1 MSDKPIPPAVAE
13 HALQACLTENGEQI
27 GMSATIAQQAELI
40 RLQEDKIQRQAAEL
54 FALKMPGALK
64 RAGAGGHVPDSVF
77 QDEFQVWW
85 EDEGQYVR
93 SGGGTYE
100 RFFAFQAWRHLYPML
115 MQARA
120 RLNASR
126 DVVQVAYRVTGAYTD
141 CAFTHKSSAEAYL
154 SGLLSSDPDGGYQ
167 ITGLYAAPT
176 PAPDNSADDKMVRV
190 PREPMQGEAMD
201 PFAWAEFDGEGG
213 YDLRLYEN
221 NEDFNQEY
229 VERNGEKYSGWVMP
243 LYTAPPSLDAE
254 LVGLLTGLVEIASKR
269 NRGRRGSPNHGHSM
283 PGIWDSDNG
292 DLAGKPCAECAL
304 YDLAVDKL
312 ADLRKE
318 AP

>member
-1 MSDKPIPPAVAE
+1 MTLE
-13 HALQACLTENGEQI
+13 HKHIAGLELALEQWSKGWPSANYAGELRDL
-27 GMSATIAQQAELI
+27 IAQA
-40 RLQEDKIQRQAAEL
+40 KAAPADL
-54 FALKMPGALK
+54 VDCACGDQYPATSY
-64 RAGAGGHVPDSVF
+64 GAGFIHG
-77 QDEFQVWW
+77 
-85 EDEGQYVR
+85 
-93 SGGGTYE
+93 SGMCE
-100 RFFAFQAWRHLYPML
+100 NCDAALP
-115 MQARA
+115 AR
-120 RLNASR
+120 
-126 DVVQVAYRVTGAYTD
+126 DI
-141 CAFTHKSSAEAYL
+141 E
-154 SGLLSSDPDGGYQ
+154 
-167 ITGLYAAPT
+167 AAP
-176 PAPDNSADDKMVRV
+176 
-190 PREPMQGEAMD
+190 EPVQGEEVD

-243 LYTAPPSLDAE
+243 LYTAPPAPDAE